1 MGGRRFRKP
10 VKKNPD
16 NPTGNI
22 PVPSPIVAE
31 KKKHNGRDLVMAA
44 SGALAEYLATASGSY
59 WLAWFAVALLFGAF
73 YEYTKDALSRRSK
86 VFRYAMRVIVVLVLL
101 GGGLFLVKINKEK
114 GLAAYFHFIY
124 VGEVANVGGVQGK
137 GSMVLFL
144 VDMHNSGKP
153 SIAENYRLSAR
164 LDNGTEIS
172 AIAPS
177 LKKKWDL
184 NRADGRKVGT
194 IENSWLYD
202 KTFDPIPT
210 GGMACGWLMFFLP
223 DVPYDNVKK
232 GQMTT
237 WTLSFADV
245 DATRRKANLHTSM
258 EGLCCEKSPHD
269 DPCVKEQLAWA
280 AMEN

>member
-10 VKKNPD
+10 SNNPGKKPS
-16 NPTGNI
+16 GNI
-22 PVPSPIVAE
+22 SVPKPIEDE
-31 KKKHNGRDLVMAA
+31 KTKHHGRDLVMTAA
-44 SGALAEYLATASGSY
+44 GFFVEWLAISYGAA
-59 WLAWFAVALLFGAF
+59 WLAWFAVLLVFAAF
-73 YEYTKDALSRRSK
+73 YEYTKNALSRKSK
-86 VFRYAMRVIVVLVLL
+86 LFRYAVRVIVMLVLL
-101 GGGLFLVKINKEK
+101 GAGLFLVTIHKEM

-124 VGEVANVGGVQGK
+124 VGEVGDVGGVQGK
-137 GSMVLFL
+137 GSVVLFL
-144 VDMHNSGKP
+144 VDMHNTGKP

-172 AIAPS
+172 DVAPS
-177 LKKKWDL
+177 SRKNWDL
-184 NRADGRKVGT
+184 NREDGRRMGT
-194 IENSWLYD
+194 IENSWLYN

-210 GGMACGWLMFFLP
+210 GGMACGWLLFFFP
-223 DVPYDNVKK
+223 DVSYDNVKK

-237 WTLSFADV
+237 WTLSFTDV
-245 DATRRKANLHTSM
+245 DATRHKASLHTSM